1 MDDAV
6 EAVSEAVAPYITPLQ
21 LLVDQIIQ
29 FIPLLI
35 IALIVFT
42 GFWIASII
50 AARLINGVGGRTTK
64 LDPIVR
70 KLASDTVRI
79 TILVIGAITALGTI
93 NVDVSALVAGL
104 GLASLGLGLAL
115 RDLIGNAVSC
125 MMILMYQPFR
135 VNDTIKIAEHEGRV
149 IDVDLRYTTLQV
161 EDKKI
166 LIPNQIVF
174 AQVVIVNGSAKP
186 AGLRK

>member
-1 MDDAV
+1 MDDAIEV
-6 EAVSEAVAPYITPLQ
+6 VAEAVASYVTPLQ
-21 LLVDQIIQ
+21 LLANQIIQ
-29 FIPLLI
+29 FIPLLV
-35 IALIVFT
+35 IALLVFT

-50 AARLINGVGGRTTK
+50 AGRLINNVGGRSKK
-64 LDPIVR
+64 LDPVVR
-70 KLASDTVRI
+70 KLVSDAVRI
-79 TILVIGAITALGTI
+79 TILVIGGITALGTI

-115 RDLIGNAVSC
+115 RDVIGNAVSC

-135 VNDTIKIAEHEGRV
+135 VNDTIKIGEHEGRV

-161 EDKKI
+161 EEKKI

-174 AQVVIVNGSAKP
+174 AQVVIVDRSSRSA
-186 AGLRK
+186 RVR